1 MTVKALKKKNNMKP
15 FKLRAGN
22 KPSIAK
28 LAGISPVKNRET
40 VDGKLVKHKH
50 KDGSIHSY
58 AETKKD
64 NMGGTVKG
72 GTDETGTI
80 TPASMKKGPM
90 RFESKVAKM
99 KAEFDKLEAMENRT
113 PAQEKKYIALGKK
126 LDAAYGDDTR
136 G

>member
-1 MTVKALKKKNNMKP
+1 MALKKKNNMKP

-64 NMGGTVKG
+64 NMGRAVKG

-90 RFESKVAKM
+90 RFESKVEKM
-99 KAEFDKLEAMENRT
+99 KAEFDKLEAIENRT
-113 PAQEKKYIALGKK
+113 PAQEKRYIALGRK
-126 LDAAYGDDTR
+126 LDVAYGDDTR

>member
-1 MTVKALKKKNNMKP
+1 MKP

-28 LAGISPVKNRET
+28 LAGISPTKNRVTSDKTKLPINGNVTET
-40 VDGKLVKHKH
+40 HT
-50 KDGSIHSY
+50 Y
-58 AETKKD
+58 AEPKYYEGTKRIRP
-64 NMGGTVKG
+64 GGVDK
-72 GTDETGTI
+72 TGTI
-80 TPASMKKGPM
+80 TPASMKKAPM
-90 RFESKVAKM
+90 RFKSKVAKM

>member
-1 MTVKALKKKNNMKP
+1 MAFKQKSPMFFGSALKKYGKKSEP
-15 FKLRAGN
+15 
-22 KPSIAK
+22 I
-28 LAGISPVKNRET
+28 KNRET

-50 KDGSIHSY
+50 EDGSIHSY

-64 NMGGTVKG
+64 NMGRTVKG

-80 TPASMKKGPM
+80 TPASMKKAPM

>member
-1 MTVKALKKKNNMKP
+1 MKP

-28 LAGISPVKNRET
+28 LAGISPTKNRVT
-40 VDGKLVKHKH
+40 SDKTKLPINHEH
-50 KDGSIHSY
+50 KDKDGNVTETHTY
-58 AETKKD
+58 AEPKYYEGTKRIRP
-64 NMGGTVKG
+64 GGVDK
-72 GTDETGTI
+72 TGTI
-80 TPASMKKGPM
+80 TPASMKKAPM
-90 RFESKVAKM
+90 RFKSKVAKM
-99 KAEFDKLEAMENRT
+99 KAEFDKLEAMKNRT